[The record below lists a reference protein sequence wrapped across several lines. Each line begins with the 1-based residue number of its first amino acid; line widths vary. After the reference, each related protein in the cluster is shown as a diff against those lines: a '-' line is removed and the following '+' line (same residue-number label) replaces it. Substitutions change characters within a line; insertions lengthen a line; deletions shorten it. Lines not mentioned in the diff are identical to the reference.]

1 MFDRQSCK
9 ADDSMYGHSLQKNN
23 KPMSHE
29 LATSNPFPAKQRF
42 VKQVMDCGEKRLLNY
57 KL

>member
-9 ADDSMYGHSLQKNN
+9 ADDSMYGHSLQKIN

-29 LATSNPFPAKQRF
+29 LATSNPFPAKQRLSN
-42 VKQVMDCGEKRLLNY
+42 K
-57 KL
+57 